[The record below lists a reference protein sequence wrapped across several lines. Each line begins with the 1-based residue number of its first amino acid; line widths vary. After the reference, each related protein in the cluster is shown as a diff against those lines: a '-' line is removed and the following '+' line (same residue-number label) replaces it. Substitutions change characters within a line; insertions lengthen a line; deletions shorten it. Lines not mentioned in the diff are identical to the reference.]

1 MKVISATEWVAD
13 SKYLPV
19 AHLDQPISDFACQFH
34 TATAVMKD
42 GTSALLF
49 SGKDSEFMLRER
61 ADNKTELL
69 VPVKT
74 TGPAPRAGKVEASL
88 MAAMRDL
95 NVGLPQVSSLLQ
107 DLDRDRLQVV
117 MGFGLRAG
125 SFDSRP
131 IEP

>member
-61 ADNKTELL
+61 ADIRQDILAKEQAIQNLKTELMAIQQSRL
-69 VPVKT
+69 WRWTKT
-74 TGPAPRAGKVEASL
+74 LRRLFSLFQQPR
-88 MAAMRDL
+88 
-95 NVGLPQVSSLLQ
+95 
-107 DLDRDRLQVV
+107 
-117 MGFGLRAG
+117 
-125 SFDSRP
+125 
-131 IEP
+131 